1 MAKKKKI
8 PIARDRMGRFID
20 EQFTK
25 IGFVP
30 PSNPWTITLETE
42 KERRRWQALAD
53 RNARL
58 EKTQECWEICN
69 CKKKK

>member
-1 MAKKKKI
+1 VSKKKKI

-25 IGFVP
+25 IGAMP
-30 PSNPWTITLETE
+30 PSNPWTITLATE
-42 KERRRWQALAD
+42 MERRRLQVLAD

-58 EKTQECWEICN
+58 EKTQECWETCN
-69 CKKKK
+69 CKKK